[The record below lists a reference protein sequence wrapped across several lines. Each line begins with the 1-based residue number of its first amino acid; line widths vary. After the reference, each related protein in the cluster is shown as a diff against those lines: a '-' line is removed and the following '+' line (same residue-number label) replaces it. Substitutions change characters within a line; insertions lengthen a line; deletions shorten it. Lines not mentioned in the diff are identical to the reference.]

1 MAVIGIDAALYS
13 LFQHFKNA
21 SSQHILILDGFIA
34 FAGIFITYY
43 FPEERPALLGL
54 RAKIWCAIELAAVSM
69 LPLSGLLVGAGMTA
83 LMVAYSTPLAFALG
97 AASLVVV
104 FICMAIRYLEFSA
117 RSEIEN
123 V

>member
-34 FAGIFITYY
+34 VSGIFITYY

-54 RAKIWCAIELAAVSM
+54 RAKIWCAIELVSVLM

-83 LMVAYSTPLAFALG
+83 LMVSYSTPLGCVLG
-97 AASLVVV
+97 VASLVVV
-104 FICMAIRYLEFSA
+104 FFCMVIRYLELST
-117 RSEIEN
+117 SGEIEN